1 MSAKINISTS
11 IEQKLKKE
19 FSPIKL
25 IIQDVSETHRGHT
38 GFKEG
43 GESHFI
49 IKIKSNYFKNMN
61 KLQIHRLINEVLKE
75 EWANGVHSISLQ
87 TEF

>member
-1 MSAKINISTS
+1 M
-11 IEQKLKKE
+11 
-19 FSPIKL
+19 
-25 IIQDVSETHRGHT
+25 HRGHA

-49 IKIKSNYFKNMN
+49 IKIKSNCFKNMN
-61 KLQIHRLINEVLKE
+61 KLQIHRSINKVLNE
-75 EWANGVHSISLQ
+75 EWANGVHSISIQ

>member
-1 MSAKINISTS
+1 MNSKIKISTS
-11 IEQKLKKE
+11 IEQKLQKE

-25 IIQDVSETHRGHT
+25 IIQDVSEMHRGHA

-49 IKIKSNYFKNMN
+49 VKIKSNYFKDMT
-61 KLQIHRLINEVLKE
+61 KLEIHRFINEALKE
-75 EWANGVHSISLQ
+75 EWSLGVHSISIQ

>member
-1 MSAKINISTS
+1 MNAKMNISTS
-11 IEQKLKKE
+11 IKQKLKKE

-25 IIQDVSETHRGHT
+25 VIQDVSEMHRGHA

-61 KLQIHRLINEVLKE
+61 KLQIHRLINEALKE
-75 EWANGVHSISLQ
+75 EWANGVHSISIQ
-87 TEF
+87 AEF

>member
-1 MSAKINISTS
+1 M
-11 IEQKLKKE
+11 
-19 FSPIKL
+19 
-25 IIQDVSETHRGHT
+25 HRGHA

-49 IKIKSNYFKNMN
+49 IKIKSNCFKNMN
-61 KLQIHRLINEVLKE
+61 KLQIHRSINEVLYE
-75 EWANGVHSISLQ
+75 EWANGVHSISIQ

>member
-1 MSAKINISTS
+1 MIKKNFISTS
-11 IEQKLKKE
+11 IEHKLKKN
-19 FSPIKL
+19 FSPTEL
-25 IIQDVSETHRGHT
+25 IIQDVSEMHRGHA

-49 IKIKSNYFKNMN
+49 VKIKSNYFKNMT
-61 KLQIHRLINEVLKE
+61 KLEIHRFINEALTD
-75 EWANGVHSISLQ
+75 EWALGVHSISIQ